1 MPTSIYTLAPVARPD
16 GRLVREQRLP
26 HERGALQQFAVIRMA
41 NLSLEHGHCDAS
53 MPPNWRLLG
62 PQDA

>member
-1 MPTSIYTLAPVARPD
+1 VFTDKNLHD
-16 GRLVREQRLP
+16 L
-26 HERGALQQFAVIRMA
+26 AVIRMA

-62 PQDA
+62 PQEAVSGALAFGWSSRRS